1 MRITWNPVPAGFVHG
16 ILRGYR
22 LLYRKT
28 NEPSAPFKKI
38 TVSPRV
44 RVKEIYG
51 LKKFTFYTIRIL
63 AFTIKGDGAKSP
75 PVNIS
80 TDEDS
85 KYMISVND
93 IPETV

>member
-1 MRITWNPVPAGFVHG
+1 M
-16 ILRGYR
+16 
-22 LLYRKT
+22 LYRRT
-28 NEPSAPFKKI
+28 NEPSAPYTKI

-51 LKKFTFYTIRIL
+51 LNKFTFYTIRIL

-75 PVNIS
+75 PVNVS

-93 IPETV
+93 ILQTV